1 MSRFFLCSFLI
12 FSLQSCSD
20 IVYRHVTNNLTIG
33 ITKNEVIDTIGSKP
47 VEKRYFGD
55 SEIMVYYMH
64 SSIFDLIFSKNF
76 PSFGFYPFN
85 LTGEE
90 FWVVL
95 KNDKVSSFGYAKNY
109 GYSFGNLGSR

>member
-1 MSRFFLCSFLI
+1 MNRFFLYLFVI
-12 FSLQSCSD
+12 FFLQSCSSV
-20 IVYRHVTNNLTIG
+20 VYRHVTNRLG
-33 ITKNEVIDTIGSKP
+33 VGMVKNEVIEAIGSKP

-55 SEIMVYYMH
+55 SELMVYYIH

-76 PSFGFYPFN
+76 PYFGFYPFN

-95 KNDKVSSFGYAKNY
+95 KNDKVESFGYARNY
-109 GYSFGNLGSR
+109 GYSFGSLGN